1 MQKIVSLSVMKAE
14 VIALVLCAQEL
25 LYMKKIMESLSLQV
39 ELPFNVEVDNKGA
52 VDLVNG
58 WSTTGGT
65 KHMDVRIMFLRQLK
79 EQKILKVTWVST
91 TDNESDIFT
100 KNVDNQTLKRH
111 LPAFVGD
118 LNHEY

>member
-1 MQKIVSLSVMKAE
+1 
-14 VIALVLCAQEL
+14 
-25 LYMKKIMESLSLQV
+25 MKKIMESLSLQV

-52 VDLVNG
+52 VDLVND

-65 KHMDVRIMFLRQLK
+65 SKHMDVRIMFLRQLK